1 MWTNSIVLSLPDE
14 LQKKIDQI
22 PPPHLKAVVALPYEN
37 ERSTLQLYV
46 LDRQPVR
53 NIPANNARGTK
64 SRVRPAE
71 YNRRQLRLE
80 TRSSC

>member
-1 MWTNSIVLSLPDE
+1 MQIIVTVARHECSDVHITVNKPDIE
-14 LQKKIDQI
+14 KTYRPRPIL
-22 PPPHLKAVVALPYEN
+22 Y
-37 ERSTLQLYV
+37 YV

-80 TRSSC
+80 TRSFC

>member
-1 MWTNSIVLSLPDE
+1 MLAFSSNGWE
-14 LQKKIDQI
+14 LLVHMPIT
-22 PPPHLKAVVALPYEN
+22 
-37 ERSTLQLYV
+37 RSYV
-46 LDRQPVR
+46 LDKQPVR